1 MNILVTGGLGYVGG
15 RLADHLSARQPS
27 CRIILADLPVKGPLP
42 SWAEKFTYLPLDVLD
57 KKSIAAAFAAQKIDT
72 VVHLA
77 AINDADCAKDPERAM
92 AVNTGGTFNI
102 LEGAAAAGVTRF
114 VYFSTFHVYGPGAGD
129 TISESTPAMPAHPY
143 GITHRAAEDYVNYFR
158 VYKGMKTLIFRMSN
172 SFGCPMDSGVNAWA
186 LVFNDL
192 CRQLMTAGAITLKS
206 AGTQHRD
213 FITLRDA
220 TEAVRYFLFDIPD
233 GWGDGLYNLGGGG
246 SISILDA
253 ARRVEKIFEGKY
265 GRKPGQMKAA
275 PASPGA
281 PAPRP
286 VHYVIEK
293 IRAAGF
299 SPAGGMDEEI
309 GKTLQLCEQF
319 SK

>member
-1 MNILVTGGLGYVGG
+1 MNILLTGGLGYVGG

-27 CRIILADLPVKGPLP
+27 CRIFLADLPVKGPMP
-42 SWAEKFTYLPLDVLD
+42 AWAVKFPFLPLDVLD
-57 KKSIAAAFAAQKIDT
+57 KNSIAAAFAAHKIDT
-72 VVHLA
+72 VIHLA
-77 AINDADCAKDPERAM
+77 AINDADCAKDPQLAM
-92 AVNTGGTFNI
+92 AVNTGGTFNV
-102 LEGAAAAGVTRF
+102 LEGAAAAGVARF
-114 VYFSTFHVYGPGAGD
+114 VYFSTFHVYGPAAGN
-129 TISESTPAMPAHPY
+129 TITENTPAMPAHPY

-172 SFGCPMDSGVNAWA
+172 SFGCPMDRGVNAWT

-192 CRQLMTAGAITLKS
+192 CRQLMTAGSITLKS

-220 TEAVRYFLFDIPD
+220 AEAVRHFLFDVPE

-246 SISILDA
+246 SISILEA
-253 ARRVEKIFEGKY
+253 ARRVEGIYEKKY
-265 GRKPGQMKAA
+265 GRKPGQMKTA
-275 PASPGA
+275 PVAPGPQA
-281 PAPRP
+281 PGP

-299 SPAGGMDEEI
+299 VPAGGMDEEI
-309 GKTLQLCEQF
+309 DKTLELCEQF
-319 SK
+319 PK